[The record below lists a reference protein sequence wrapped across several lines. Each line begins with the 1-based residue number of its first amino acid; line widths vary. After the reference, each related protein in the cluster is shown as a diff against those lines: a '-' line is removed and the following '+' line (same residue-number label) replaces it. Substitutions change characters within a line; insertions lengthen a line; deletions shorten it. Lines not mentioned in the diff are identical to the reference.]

1 MKKILTIIFSS
12 ILIIGIIVPEQ
23 YVNGHSLKDNYVS
36 IRLTNP
42 IKSKNSVKLYS
53 LEGFT
58 LYRKYDKLN
67 EVEYFKD
74 ENITISIG
82 NNNEIDI
89 YNMDGE
95 DLFSFNVEED
105 LIIASANKYDDKIQV
120 EDRNY
125 RGYINFKIKGN
136 ELLTINY
143 LELNSYL
150 YGVLPKEMPPSFHIE
165 ALKAQAIAARS
176 YTLANMKHKNEGY
189 DLCDT
194 THCQVYGGLDGESAS
209 TNQAVDET
217 SGMIISHNDKIIDAL
232 YHSNSG
238 GYTASSEEVWGGSLP
253 YLLSVKDEF
262 SEGSPNSNWS
272 VMMTPNE
279 INGKLKNKGINIG
292 ELFDLEILEISPSQR
307 VVQLKV
313 IGSLGEEILTKDK
326 IRQVLGVTEIKSTSF
341 IIKKEGTVENKNS
354 IYAIGGKSKNS
365 QIIDT
370 GKSYIIDSDLNKVS
384 LGGLRKKAVI
394 TKDNIIE
401 MNNESTSNVNSFT
414 FQGKG
419 YGHGVGMSQWGAQ
432 KMAKTGYSCEDILK
446 HYYSNVDIK
455 NFN

>member
-1 MKKILTIIFSS
+1 MKKILTIIFLS
-12 ILIIGIIVPEQ
+12 ILIIGIIVPKQ
-23 YVNGHSLKDNYVS
+23 YVNGNSLKDNYVS

-42 IKSKNSVKLYS
+42 VKSKNSVKLYS
-53 LEGFT
+53 LQGFT
-58 LYRKYDKLN
+58 LYSKYDKLN
-67 EVEYFKD
+67 EVEYFED

-82 NNNEIDI
+82 NNNEIYI

-95 DLFSFNVEED
+95 NLFSFNVEED

-136 ELLTINY
+136 KLLTINY

-176 YTLANMKHKNEGY
+176 YTLANMKHKKEGY

-217 SGMIISHNDKIIDAL
+217 SGLIISHNDKIIDAL

-262 SEGSPNSNWS
+262 SNDSPNSNWS
-272 VMMTPNE
+272 VTMTPNE

-292 ELFDLEILEISPSQR
+292 ELLDLEILEISPSQR
-307 VVQLKV
+307 VVKLKV
-313 IGSLGEEILTKDK
+313 IGSLGEEILIKDN
-326 IRQVLGVTEIKSTSF
+326 IRQVLGATEIKSTSF
-341 IIKKEGTVENKNS
+341 TIKKEGTVENKNS
-354 IYAIGGKSKNS
+354 IYAIDGKSRNLKA
-365 QIIDT
+365 IDID
-370 GKSYIIDSDLNKVS
+370 KSYIIDSDLNKVS

-414 FQGKG
+414 FEGKG

-455 NFN
+455 KFN

>member
-1 MKKILTIIFSS
+1 MKKILMIVFSS
-12 ILIIGIIVPEQ
+12 ILLIGIIIPGE
-23 YVNGHSLKDNYVS
+23 YVNGNLSEDNYVS

-42 IKSKNSVKLYS
+42 IKSKNSVRLYS
-53 LEGFT
+53 KEGFT

-67 EVEYFKD
+67 EVEYFND
-74 ENITISIG
+74 ENIRIKIG
-82 NNNEIDI
+82 NNNEINI
-89 YNMDGE
+89 YNMAGE

-105 LIIASANKYDDKIQV
+105 LIIASGNKYDNRIQV
-120 EDRNY
+120 EDKNY

-143 LELNSYL
+143 LELNNYL
-150 YGVLPKEMPPSFHIE
+150 YGVLPKEMPPSFHID
-165 ALKAQAIAARS
+165 ALKAQTIAARS

-194 THCQVYGGLDGESAS
+194 THCQVYGGTDGESPS

-217 SGMIISHNDKIIDAL
+217 NGLIITYNGNIIDAL

-238 GYTASSEEVWGGSLP
+238 GYTASSEEVWGGNLP

-262 SEGSPNSNWS
+262 SENSPNSNWS
-272 VMMTPNE
+272 IKMTPNE

-292 ELFDLEILEISPSQR
+292 ELLDMEILEVSPSQR

-313 IGSLGEEILTKDK
+313 MGSLGEEVLMKDK
-326 IRQVLGVTEIKSTSF
+326 IRQVLGVTEIKSTRF
-341 IIKKEGTVENKNS
+341 IIKKEGTIENKNS
-354 IYAIGGKSKNS
+354 IYAIGGKSRNS
-365 QIIDT
+365 KAIDID
-370 GKSYIIDSDLNKVS
+370 KSYIIDSDLNKVF
-384 LGGLRKKAVI
+384 LGGPRKKAVI

-401 MNNESTSNVNSFT
+401 MNSESTSNINSFT
-414 FQGKG
+414 FEGKG

-432 KMAKTGYSCEDILK
+432 EMAKAGYSCEEILK
-446 HYYSNVDIK
+446 HYYSDVDIS